1 MKLVSIV
8 VPCYNEQ
15 EVLPLFY
22 DEIIKVTDSM
32 KKEFP
37 ELEFEFLFV
46 NDGSKDK
53 TLEIFRSLADRDK
66 RVRYISFSRNF
77 GKESGMYAG
86 LKNSRGDFV
95 VVMDADLQHP
105 PAFLP
110 EMYRYVRF
118 GEYDCATTR
127 RVSRKGESKIRS
139 WFARKFYR
147 IMNKISDT
155 EIVDGAQDFRF
166 MSRQMVDAVLSMSEY
181 NRFSK
186 GIFSWV
192 GFNVKYIEYE
202 NVERAA
208 GTTAWSFWGLFKYS
222 LEGIMAFSTAP
233 LAISSLLGIL
243 TCIIAFI
250 LIIATVIKTLV
261 FGEDVAG
268 FPTTICVIFLFSG
281 LQLFCTGILGQYLSK
296 TYLETK
302 NRPIYITKETEDI
315 YRKNKALRQKAEAA
329 EQNAPETDEK
339 NSEAESGS
347 DEDE

>member
-15 EVLPLFY
+15 EVLPMFY
-22 DEIIKVTDSM
+22 DEITKVTDGMSA
-32 KKEFP
+32 KWP
-37 ELEFEFLFV
+37 ELEFEYLFI
-46 NDGSKDK
+46 NDGSKDN
-53 TLEIFRSLADRDK
+53 TLPILRSLADRDK

-86 LKNSRGDFV
+86 LKNSRGDYI

-105 PAFLP
+105 PSFLP
-110 EMYRYVRF
+110 EMYSYVKD

-139 WFARKFYR
+139 WFARKFYK
-147 IMNKISDT
+147 IMNKISQT

-166 MSRQMVDAVLSMSEY
+166 MSRQMVDAILDMSEY

-192 GFNVKYIEYE
+192 GFSTRYIEYE
-202 NVERAA
+202 NVERPA
-208 GTTAWSFWGLFKYS
+208 GTSSWSFWGLFKYS

-233 LAISSLLGIL
+233 LAISSLLGIIS
-243 TCIIAFI
+243 CIIAFI
-250 LIIATVIKTLV
+250 LMIVTVIKTLA

-268 FPTTICVIFLFSG
+268 YPTTICVIFLLSG

-302 NRPIYITKETEDI
+302 HRPIYIAK
-315 YRKNKALRQKAEAA
+315 
-329 EQNAPETDEK
+329 ETDELYRSRKGK
-339 NSEAESGS
+339 NSSS
-347 DEDE
+347 DEKSA

>member
-22 DEIIKVTDSM
+22 EEITKVTDSM
-32 KKEFP
+32 KAEYP
-37 ELEFEFLFV
+37 ELEFEFLFI

-53 TLEIFRSLADRDK
+53 TLEIFRSLADKDE
-66 RVRYISFSRNF
+66 RVRYVSFSRNF

-86 LKNSRGDFV
+86 LKNSKGDYV

-110 EMYRYVRF
+110 EMYKFVRS

-139 WFARKFYR
+139 WFARKFYK
-147 IMNKISDT
+147 IINKISQT

-166 MSRQMVDAVLSMSEY
+166 MTRQMVDSILDMSEY

-233 LAISSLLGIL
+233 LAISSLLGIISCL
-243 TCIIAFI
+243 IAFI
-250 LIIATVIKTLV
+250 LIIATIVKTLV
-261 FGEDVAG
+261 FGESVDG
-268 FPTTICVIFLFSG
+268 FPTLICVIFLLSG

-302 NRPIYITKETEDI
+302 KRPIYIAKETEEI
-315 YRKNKALRQKAEAA
+315 YRNRKKAEKTADSIS
-329 EQNAPETDEK
+329 DEK
-339 NSEAESGS
+339 
-347 DEDE
+347 

>member
-1 MKLVSIV
+1 MKLISVV

-22 DEIIKVTDSM
+22 NEINKVIAQMQSEYDD
-32 KKEFP
+32 
-37 ELEFEFLFV
+37 LEFELLFI
-46 NDGSKDK
+46 NDGSKDN
-53 TLEIFRSLADRDK
+53 TLKMLRELSASDN

-77 GKESGMYAG
+77 GKEAGMFAG
-86 LKNSRGDFV
+86 MENSKGDYV

-105 PAFLP
+105 PKFIP
-110 EMYRYVRF
+110 QMYKYVSEEGF
-118 GEYDCATTR
+118 DCATTR

-139 WFARKFYR
+139 WFAMKFYK
-147 IMNKISDT
+147 IMNKISQT

-166 MSRQMVDAVLSMSEY
+166 MTRKMVDAVLSMKEY

-208 GTTAWSFWGLFKYS
+208 GTTAWSFWKLFLYS
-222 LEGIMAFSTAP
+222 LEGIFAFSTAP
-233 LAISSLLGIL
+233 LALASLLGIL
-243 TCIIAFI
+243 SCLIAFI
-250 LIIATVIKTLV
+250 WIIAIIIKTIV
-261 FGEDVAG
+261 FGESVQG
-268 FPTTICVIFLFSG
+268 FPTIMCAIFFVGG

-302 NRPIYITKETEDI
+302 HRPIYIISETE
-315 YRKNKALRQKAEAA
+315 
-329 EQNAPETDEK
+329 
-339 NSEAESGS
+339 ESFNGS
-347 DEDE
+347 IKENEED

>member
-22 DEIIKVTDSM
+22 DEITKVTDNMSVQY
-32 KKEFP
+32 P
-37 ELEFEFLFV
+37 ELEFEYLFI

-53 TLEIFRSLADRDK
+53 TLEILRSLADKDK
-66 RVRYISFSRNF
+66 RVRYVSFSRNF

-86 LKNSRGDFV
+86 LQNSKGDYV

-110 EMYRYVRF
+110 EMYSYVRD

-127 RVSRKGESKIRS
+127 RVSRKGESKVRS
-139 WFARKFYR
+139 WFARKFYS
-147 IMNKISDT
+147 IMNKISQT

-166 MSRQMVDAVLSMSEY
+166 MTRQMVDAILSMSEY

-192 GFNVKYIEYE
+192 GFHTRYIEYE

-208 GTTAWSFWGLFKYS
+208 GTTTWSFWGLFKYS

-233 LAISSLLGIL
+233 LAISSLLGIIS
-243 TCIIAFI
+243 CAIAFI
-250 LIIATVIKTLV
+250 LMIVTIIKTIA
-261 FGEDVAG
+261 FGDPVAG
-268 FPTTICVIFLFSG
+268 FPTTICVLFLLGG
-281 LQLFCTGILGQYLSK
+281 LQLFSTGILGQYLSK
-296 TYLETK
+296 TYLESK
-302 NRPIYITKETEDI
+302 HRPIYIMKETEEI
-315 YRKNKALRQKAEAA
+315 YRNRKN
-329 EQNAPETDEK
+329 EK
-339 NSEAESGS
+339 DKESK
-347 DEDE
+347 

>member
-1 MKLVSIV
+1 MKLVSVV

-15 EVLPLFY
+15 EVLPMFY
-22 DEIIKVTDSM
+22 EEITKVSAGMQKTY
-32 KKEFP
+32 P
-37 ELEFEFLFV
+37 ELEFEFLFI
-46 NDGSKDK
+46 NDGSKDT
-53 TLEIFRSLADRDK
+53 TLDILRSLAEKDK

-86 LKNSRGDFV
+86 LKGAKGDYI

-110 EMYRYVRF
+110 EMYGYVRN

-139 WFARKFYR
+139 AFARLFYK
-147 IMNKISDT
+147 IMNKISQT

-166 MSRQMVDAVLSMSEY
+166 MTRQMVDAIINMSEY

-192 GFNVKYIEYE
+192 GFNTRYIEYE
-202 NVERAA
+202 NVERPA
-208 GTTAWSFWGLFKYS
+208 GTTSWSFWGLFKYS

-233 LAISSLLGIL
+233 LAVASMLGIL
-243 TCIIAFI
+243 TCAIAFI
-250 LIIATVIKTLV
+250 LIIITIIKSLL
-261 FGEDVAG
+261 GLNDSPDG
-268 FPTTICVIFLFSG
+268 YPTIICLIFLFSG
-281 LQLFCTGILGQYLSK
+281 LQLFSTGILGQYLSK

-302 NRPIYITKETEDI
+302 KRPVFITKETEEI
-315 YRKNKALRQKAEAA
+315 YLNRKKNNGTAEPKAENVSA
-329 EQNAPETDEK
+329 ETTEEK
-339 NSEAESGS
+339 
-347 DEDE
+347 

>member
-105 PAFLP
+105 PA
-110 EMYRYVRF
+110 
-118 GEYDCATTR
+118 
-127 RVSRKGESKIRS
+127 
-139 WFARKFYR
+139 
-147 IMNKISDT
+147 
-155 EIVDGAQDFRF
+155 
-166 MSRQMVDAVLSMSEY
+166 
-181 NRFSK
+181 
-186 GIFSWV
+186 
-192 GFNVKYIEYE
+192 
-202 NVERAA
+202 
-208 GTTAWSFWGLFKYS
+208 
-222 LEGIMAFSTAP
+222 P
-233 LAISSLLGIL
+233 LHQIL
-243 TCIIAFI
+243 T
-250 LIIATVIKTLV
+250 
-261 FGEDVAG
+261 GG
-268 FPTTICVIFLFSG
+268 
-281 LQLFCTGILGQYLSK
+281 
-296 TYLETK
+296 
-302 NRPIYITKETEDI
+302 
-315 YRKNKALRQKAEAA
+315 
-329 EQNAPETDEK
+329 
-339 NSEAESGS
+339 
-347 DEDE
+347 

>member
-1 MKLVSIV
+1 MKLISVV

-22 DEIIKVTDSM
+22 NEINKVIAQMQSEYDD
-32 KKEFP
+32 
-37 ELEFEFLFV
+37 LEFELLFI
-46 NDGSKDK
+46 NDGSKDN
-53 TLEIFRSLADRDK
+53 TLKMLRELSASDN

-77 GKESGMYAG
+77 GKEAGMFAG
-86 LKNSRGDFV
+86 MENSKGDYV

-105 PAFLP
+105 PKFIP
-110 EMYRYVRF
+110 QMYKYVSEEGF
-118 GEYDCATTR
+118 DCATTR

-139 WFARKFYR
+139 WFAMKFYK
-147 IMNKISDT
+147 IMNKISQT

-166 MSRQMVDAVLSMSEY
+166 MTRKMVDAVLSMKEY

-208 GTTAWSFWGLFKYS
+208 GTTAWSFWKLFLYS
-222 LEGIMAFSTAP
+222 LEGIFAFLTAP
-233 LAISSLLGIL
+233 LALASLLGVLSCLIAFI
-243 TCIIAFI
+243 CIIA
-250 LIIATVIKTLV
+250 IIIKTIV
-261 FGEDVAG
+261 FGESVQV
-268 FPTTICVIFLFSG
+268 FPTIMCAIFFVGG

-302 NRPIYITKETEDI
+302 RRPIYIISETE
-315 YRKNKALRQKAEAA
+315 
-329 EQNAPETDEK
+329 
-339 NSEAESGS
+339 ESFNGS
-347 DEDE
+347 IKENEED

>member
-15 EVLPLFY
+15 EVLPMFY
-22 DEIIKVTDSM
+22 DEITKVSAQMSADY
-32 KKEFP
+32 P
-37 ELEFEFLFV
+37 ELTFEFLFI

-53 TLEIFRSLADRDK
+53 TLEILRSLADKDE

-86 LKNSRGDFV
+86 LKNARGDYV

-105 PAFLP
+105 PSFLP
-110 EMYRYVRF
+110 QMYGYVRD

-139 WFARKFYR
+139 WFARKFYK
-147 IMNKISDT
+147 IMNKISQT

-166 MSRQMVDAVLSMSEY
+166 MSRQMVDAILDMSEY

-192 GFNVKYIEYE
+192 GFNVRYIEYE
-202 NVERAA
+202 NVERPA
-208 GTTAWSFWGLFKYS
+208 GTSSWSFWGLFKYS

-233 LAISSLLGIL
+233 LAISSLLGIAS
-243 TCIIAFI
+243 CIIAFV
-250 LIIATVIKTLV
+250 LMIITVIKTLA

-268 FPTTICVIFLFSG
+268 YPTTICVIFLLSG

-302 NRPIYITKETEDI
+302 RRPIYIAK
-315 YRKNKALRQKAEAA
+315 
-329 EQNAPETDEK
+329 ETDELYRERK
-339 NSEAESGS
+339 NGGKQNEAQ
-347 DEDE
+347 DKN